1 MLLASSAR
9 SRSTPDCARGRS
21 RHRESSGAKHQQC
34 RGGKALLQPPRDP
47 QKLARRGL
55 PGTLAQVGISRGRQ
69 GPRPAV
75 LGSADR
81 TLGSEGTEG
90 PARRE
95 HLFLSETMQ
104 Y

>member
-9 SRSTPDCARGRS
+9 SRSTPARGRS
-21 RHRESSGAKHQQC
+21 RHRESSGAKHERC

-55 PGTLAQVGISRGRQ
+55 PGTLARVGISRGRQ

-90 PARRE
+90 PALRE
-95 HLFLSETMQ
+95 HLFLLETMQ